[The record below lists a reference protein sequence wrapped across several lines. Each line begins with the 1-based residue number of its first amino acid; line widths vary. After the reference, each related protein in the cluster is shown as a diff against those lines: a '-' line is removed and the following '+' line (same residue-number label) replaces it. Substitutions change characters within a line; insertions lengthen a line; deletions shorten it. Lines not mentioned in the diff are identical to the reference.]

1 MSKYQDL
8 IGQRYGRLLVTEFA
22 GRSNSGKVMWKC
34 KCDCGNTTIV
44 RACCLKSGNS
54 TSCGCLQKERIRSA
68 STTHG
73 GYGSRLHKIWEGIKS
88 RCGCSSDHS
97 YKRYGGRG
105 ITVCDE
111 WLHSFEA
118 FRDWALANGYRDDL
132 TIDRIDND
140 GPYCPENCHWATMK
154 QQNNNQSRN
163 RVITHNGESRTLAQW
178 AELTGINPETL
189 RNRLNKGW
197 STDRALTKK
206 GVIA

>member
-1 MSKYQDL
+1 M
-8 IGQRYGRLLVTEFA
+8 
-22 GRSNSGKVMWKC
+22 
-34 KCDCGNTTIV
+34 
-44 RACCLKSGNS
+44 
-54 TSCGCLQKERIRSA
+54 
-68 STTHG
+68 
-73 GYGSRLHKIWEGIKS
+73 
-88 RCGCSSDHS
+88 
-97 YKRYGGRG
+97 
-105 ITVCDE
+105 CDE